1 MAVNIDLSAS
11 QLITPAV
18 LVNVHLKPG
27 YPFIDIYAPA
37 YPYLD
42 IYPRTEPLDYPCTS
56 AQYPSFELYPKSLN
70 APPPEKYP
78 ARSRPRYT
86 HSQLHEQVLKE
97 RSPGHARKKSHRDL
111 YFDVFPDGIEST
123 ELLDES
129 YPTPDSGNLTPLL
142 KGCASSTR
150 LSWVN
155 VSSQKKKNLFNL
167 CVFSGWTSFTSTT
180 RKPPALSYN
189 ALKIQGC

>member
-1 MAVNIDLSAS
+1 MGDLSAS

-42 IYPRTEPLDYPCTS
+42 IYPRTEPLDYPNTS

-70 APPPEKYP
+70 ASPPEKYP

-123 ELLDES
+123 ELLNES
-129 YPTPDSGNLTPLL
+129 YPTPDSGNPTPLL
-142 KGCASSTR
+142 K
-150 LSWVN
+150 V
-155 VSSQKKKNLFNL
+155 
-167 CVFSGWTSFTSTT
+167 
-180 RKPPALSYN
+180 ALQVHDYR
-189 ALKIQGC
+189 G